1 MLAGT
6 AAPWHG
12 PAARDLLC
20 SMLSLTLR
28 DYYFRPSPLSLKLPV
43 AFRIGQFLLCNK
55 QVQKSLW
62 PARVRVCR
70 HARRPVDR
78 PRLSLFWSRPGP
90 GARSSHG
97 RRSSEE
103 TRPGRAVSFRCSV
116 HLAHPLACPR
126 PSHKA
131 RPPSPWR
138 ERRRLRGRCAG
149 EAGGNVC
156 SQSTTS
162 FRFTELTRTAVCF
175 PHRSPAQRQRPSDSG
190 TVLSVVTRGPL
201 PAVRP
206 GPRSPGCPRGPPRAV
221 IFPLSGVSPISKH
234 AAYLPRPDTV
244 LPWLLSPLQAP
255 PRFAVLRSKTPR
267 KGCSESALT
276 ISPPNSDQAFIL
288 H

>member
-1 MLAGT
+1 MPAGLRIGQARGS
-6 AAPWHG
+6 AASLTILV
-12 PAARDLLC
+12 PAGAGGTFFSRPSQQRGDQARPGRVVSLLC
-20 SMLSLTLR
+20 S
-28 DYYFRPSPLSLKLPV
+28 
-43 AFRIGQFLLCNK
+43 
-55 QVQKSLW
+55 
-62 PARVRVCR
+62 
-70 HARRPVDR
+70 
-78 PRLSLFWSRPGP
+78 PR
-90 GARSSHG
+90 
-97 RRSSEE
+97 
-103 TRPGRAVSFRCSV
+103 
-116 HLAHPLACPR
+116 ACPR

-138 ERRRLRGRCAG
+138 ERRLLRGRCAG
-149 EAGGNVC
+149 GAGGNVC

-255 PRFAVLRSKTPR
+255 TRFAVLRSKTPR
-267 KGCSESALT
+267 KGCSESVLT

>member
-1 MLAGT
+1 
-6 AAPWHG
+6 
-12 PAARDLLC
+12 
-20 SMLSLTLR
+20 MLSLTLR
-28 DYYFRPSPLSLKLPV
+28 DYYLRPSPLSLKLPV

-70 HARRPVDR
+70 HACRPADR
-78 PRLSLFWSRPGP
+78 PGLRIGRVSHYSGPGRGRGHVLLTAVAAARRPGP
-90 GARSSHG
+90 
-97 RRSSEE
+97 
-103 TRPGRAVSFRCSV
+103 
-116 HLAHPLACPR
+116 
-126 PSHKA
+126 A
-131 RPPSPWR
+131 RPCRLAALFTSRMPSAKSQGPAPSPWW
-138 ERRRLRGRCAG
+138 ERRLLRGRCAG

-267 KGCSESALT
+267 KGCSESVLT
-276 ISPPNSDQAFIL
+276 ISPPNSGQAFIL

>member
-1 MLAGT
+1 MPAGLRIGRACGS
-6 AAPWHG
+6 AASLTILV
-12 PAARDLLC
+12 PAGAGGTFFSRPSQQRGDQARPGRVVLLLC
-20 SMLSLTLR
+20 SPRAPLT
-28 DYYFRPSPLSLKLPV
+28 
-43 AFRIGQFLLCNK
+43 
-55 QVQKSLW
+55 
-62 PARVRVCR
+62 
-70 HARRPVDR
+70 
-78 PRLSLFWSRPGP
+78 
-90 GARSSHG
+90 
-97 RRSSEE
+97 
-103 TRPGRAVSFRCSV
+103 
-116 HLAHPLACPR
+116 CPR

-149 EAGGNVC
+149 GAGGNVC

-221 IFPLSGVSPISKH
+221 IFPLSGVSPICKH
-234 AAYLPRPDTV
+234 AAYLPRPDTA

-255 PRFAVLRSKTPR
+255 TRFAVLRSKTPR
-267 KGCSESALT
+267 KGCSESVLT